1 MISLW
6 TSVWNTG
13 CATSSVMNFSSIDI
27 LFAFIIILGYHTK
40 LSHLYPTKI
49 TICLNFLSLL
59 LLHFC
64 LLPHFCLLLLLFP
77 HLLILLVGEHDQP
90 HNLPVENTVSLVD
103 QIGDIDQSIFLFVAS
118 LAGHL
123 GYFYTKQNQIGIL
136 ILGKI
141 FVPSSNILKINLE
154 FFMLINFLFNR
165 PVQSPLLSFK

>member
-1 MISLW
+1 MRNLRLSISLASQEQVWNTVRDSSSTAVLQDQDRREDIYSTSYGRVQPQGEGPWGVALLISLW

-59 LLHFC
+59 LLHLC
-64 LLPHFCLLLLLFP
+64 LLPRFCLLLLIPLLFP
-77 HLLILLVGEHDQP
+77 HLFILLVGEHDQP

-103 QIGDIDQSIFLFVAS
+103 QIGDID
-118 LAGHL
+118 
-123 GYFYTKQNQIGIL
+123 
-136 ILGKI
+136 
-141 FVPSSNILKINLE
+141 
-154 FFMLINFLFNR
+154 
-165 PVQSPLLSFK
+165 